1 MPLESPLTPFDRTRR
16 VSCLGIDTFVAEAG
30 QGRPLLF
37 LHGNPDTHDAWSG
50 IVALLK
56 QEFACFAPDLPGYG
70 TSAPQGD
77 LELEKQGEWV
87 RELIAALGLQRP
99 HLVVHDVGGT
109 YGLAFTAMYPELISK
124 LTILNTNFFPDYRWH
139 FWGRVWRTPVL
150 GDLAMLIAFRALFVN
165 EMTKASPKLPRD
177 YAERAFASFGSKT
190 RKMVLRYYRYLDSK
204 RLVGWDVR
212 LLKALETLPHQVLW
226 GDRDTYIPKATA
238 DRFSGEAH
246 HFADLGHWAMI
257 EDPQQIASHL
267 AAFARR

>member
-1 MPLESPLTPFDRTRR
+1 MT
-16 VSCLGIDTFVAEAG
+16 CLGIDTFVAEAG
-30 QGRPLLF
+30 QGRPILF

-50 IVALLK
+50 VVALLE

-70 TSAPQGD
+70 ESQPQED

-109 YGLAFTAMYPELISK
+109 YGLAFTAMYPELIST

-150 GDLAMLIAFRALFVN
+150 GELAMLTAFRALFVN
-165 EMTKASPKLPRD
+165 EMTKASPRLPRD
-177 YAERAFASFGSKT
+177 YAESAFARYGSKT
-190 RKMVLRYYRYLDSK
+190 RKMVLRYYRYLDSE

-212 LLKALETLPHQVLW
+212 LLKALDTLPHQVLW
-226 GDRDTYIPKATA
+226 GDLDTYLPKATA
-238 DRFSGEAH
+238 DRFGGEVH
-246 HFADLGHWAMI
+246 HFAGLGHWAML
-257 EDPQQIASHL
+257 EEPQRIASHL
-267 AAFARR
+267 ATFARR